1 MANTCRH
8 PIDKVKVLTLADPM
22 VQWCTLCGA
31 TRFITG
37 TFGQAAK
44 SPKWRS
50 PKLALK
56 SSLPEEKA
64 PARVDFGTAIQ
75 ISSVGSTRA
84 QPVSL
89 NGRWS
94 CSKCDAACYYD
105 GRCGDGPILT
115 CKCNESEH
123 NRYLSETR

>member
-44 SPKWRS
+44 SPRWRS
-50 PKLALK
+50 PKLAK
-56 SSLPEEKA
+56 ESSLSS
-64 PARVDFGTAIQ
+64 
-75 ISSVGSTRA
+75 ISTNLVMVGSGMGSI
-84 QPVSL
+84 PME
-89 NGRWS
+89 
-94 CSKCDAACYYD
+94 
-105 GRCGDGPILT
+105 GDQ
-115 CKCNESEH
+115 
-123 NRYLSETR
+123 